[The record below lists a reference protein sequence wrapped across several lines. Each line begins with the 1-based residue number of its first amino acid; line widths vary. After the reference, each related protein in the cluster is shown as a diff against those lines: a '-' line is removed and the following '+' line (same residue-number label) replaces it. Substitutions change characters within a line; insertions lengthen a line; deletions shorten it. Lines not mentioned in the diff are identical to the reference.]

1 MAQLYNRITLKKLA
15 AGAGVLLA
23 GALCAKLLFSP
34 AAVVQLDQ
42 DAMRTLTTQGT
53 FNTSQGDGSWKI
65 HVFLSTEC
73 NFCRKIEPELDRLA
87 NVTVYRHL
95 LPGHSAAG
103 RKAAADVWCAE
114 NPEKAW
120 KNVAA
125 GLPNA
130 ATKCNGEVLEKNLEL
145 AKRLGMTST
154 PSIVYEDGHVSTG
167 MLSAGEIEARIAK
180 ASSR

>member
-1 MAQLYNRITLKKLA
+1 MAQAYHRIPLKKLT

-23 GALCAKLLFSP
+23 AALCAKLLFSP
-34 AAVVQLDQ
+34 AAAVQLDAG
-42 DAMRTLTTQGT
+42 AMRTLTTHGT
-53 FNTSQGDGSWKI
+53 FSTKQGDGSLAI

-95 LPGHSAAG
+95 LPGHTAAG
-103 RKAAADVWCAE
+103 RKAAANVWCAD

-130 ATKCNGEVLEKNLEL
+130 ATNCDGGVLEKNLEL
-145 AKRLGMTST
+145 AKRLGLTST

-167 MLSAGEIEARIAK
+167 MLSSDEIEARIAK
-180 ASSR
+180 SSTR